1 MTYNEVISRIQNTFN
16 ALNKDSYIPKRYI
29 LSVLKSKAEFIM
41 SQKFNDKSLFRETN
55 LFTWLNCVEMKEVDT
70 YKCGVVEIED
80 CGKVMQTKI
89 ELPNLIWS
97 RYGASI
103 LMVTNITNSKKYQL
117 ISPSEFLNLKDRSNF
132 DKFRGKYAILY
143 PDNKIIIPDNT
154 VKKINVLLY
163 TLDEKI
169 ISYNNCDGSNDCKSY
184 YEADFNVPDKLK
196 ETVIQEA
203 IKEISL
209 RIQIPKD
216 EVPSG
221 NSNEKTPNQN

>member
-1 MTYNEVISRIQNTFN
+1 
-16 ALNKDSYIPKRYI
+16 
-29 LSVLKSKAEFIM
+29 
-41 SQKFNDKSLFRETN
+41 
-55 LFTWLNCVEMKEVDT
+55 
-70 YKCGVVEIED
+70 
-80 CGKVMQTKI
+80 MQTKI

-184 YEADFNVPDKLK
+184 YEAHFNVPDKLK

-203 IKEISL
+203 IKEISF

-221 NSNEKTPNQN
+221 NSNEKTPNPN